1 MEGITRIKEM
11 AKGQKDPILLAIVQY
26 LISREDMDYNYLNE
40 EKNLKEMAA
49 YIEGQILKEYCK
61 KMNIKNP
68 SSHAKEIKYDG
79 TSVRCL
85 AVGMSEERTYELAI
99 NYFSK
104 SNEELGIKSEEKKE
118 NNTEE
123 NNNLKIKDDIDEFGS
138 IFDCNDQNET
148 IVVEKNETKKEPIE
162 QISLF
167 SF

>member
-26 LISREDMDYNYLNE
+26 LISREDMNLNYLNE
-40 EKNLKEMAA
+40 EKNLKEMAV
-49 YIEGQILKEYCK
+49 YIEGQILKEYCE

-104 SNEELGIKSEEKKE
+104 SNKELGIMPEQKEKKE
-118 NNTEE
+118 NETEE
-123 NNNLKIKDDIDEFGS
+123 NNKSKIKEDIDEFGS
-138 IFDCNDQNET
+138 IFDTDND
-148 IVVEKNETKKEPIE
+148 EKKDTKKDEIE
-162 QISLF
+162 QISFF
-167 SF
+167 SSMCA